1 MIDNKKIEKAIEEI
15 LEAIGEDKNREG
27 LKETPQ
33 RVAKMFNE
41 IFSGYEE
48 TADDLIKIFNEK
60 YRSDEIIAV
69 TDIPFCSMCEHHMM
83 PFYGKVSIAYLPK
96 DEKIIGISKF
106 SRIINYF
113 SKRLQVQ
120 ERLTKQI
127 SDFLYEKL
135 DPFGIIV
142 IIEAEHMCMTMRG
155 VKSLNSKTR
164 TIVTNG
170 VLKEDSALRSE
181 ALAMLGR
188 P

>member
-41 IFSGYEE
+41 IFSGYEK

-69 TDIPFCSMCEHHMM
+69 TDIPLCSMCEHHMM

-155 VKSLNSKTR
+155 VKKPGSKTI
-164 TIVTNG
+164 T
-170 VLKEDSALRSE
+170 SAVRGIFEKDIAARAE
-181 ALAMLGR
+181 AMSLITMK
-188 P
+188 

>member
-1 MIDNKKIEKAIEEI
+1 MLYVRTSHD
-15 LEAIGEDKNREG
+15 
-27 LKETPQ
+27 
-33 RVAKMFNE
+33 
-41 IFSGYEE
+41 
-48 TADDLIKIFNEK
+48 
-60 YRSDEIIAV
+60 
-69 TDIPFCSMCEHHMM
+69 
-83 PFYGKVSIAYLPK
+83 GKVSIAYLPK